1 MCPQPVLSLAL
12 GVFCLL
18 LAASVQARSEGQ
30 LDEGM
35 VNPGYHA
42 QPAWFKNSFLDI
54 REDVGEAAAEGR
66 RVMLYFYQDGCP
78 YCKKLMQDN
87 FGQAAL
93 AEKTR
98 RYFDTVAINL
108 WGDREVIG
116 FKGESLSE
124 KQFAVNL
131 KVMFT
136 PTLLML
142 DESGAVILRINGYYP
157 PHRFEAALDYAGGG
171 LEKEGDFR
179 SYLARRAPVP
189 ASGRLHVEDSYL
201 QPPYEL
207 AKRDTSK
214 PLLILFE
221 QKQCNECDE
230 LHRDI
235 LKRETSRKLMK
246 AFDVV
251 LLDMWSKAR
260 VQTPTG
266 ETTTAGDW
274 ARALNVNYAPSMIF
288 FDSDNRMVFRT
299 DGLLKAFHVQ
309 SVLDYVASRA
319 YLEEPEF
326 QRYIDTRAD
335 RLRAQGIEVELM
347 K

>member
-1 MCPQPVLSLAL
+1 MCPQPVLSFTL
-12 GVFCLL
+12 GVVFLL
-18 LAASVQARSEGQ
+18 LAASAQARSEGQ
-30 LDEGM
+30 LEAGM

-42 QPAWFKNSFLDI
+42 QPDWFKTSFLDI
-54 REDVGEAAAEGR
+54 REDVEEAAAGGR

-78 YCKKLMQDN
+78 YCKKLIQDN

-93 AEKTR
+93 ADKTR
-98 RYFDTVAINL
+98 RYFDTVAINM
-108 WGDREVIG
+108 WGDREVTD
-116 FKGESLSE
+116 FKGESVTE

-142 DESGAVILRINGYYP
+142 DESGAVVLRINGYYP
-157 PHRFEAALDYAGGG
+157 PHRFEAVLDYAGGG
-171 LEKEGDFR
+171 LEKQGDFR
-179 SYLARRAPVP
+179 AYLARRAPVP
-189 ASGRLHVEDSYL
+189 ASGRLHVEDTYL
-201 QPPYEL
+201 QPPYRL
-207 AKRDTSK
+207 AARDGAK
-214 PLLILFE
+214 PLLVLFE
-221 QKQCNECDE
+221 QRQCSECDE
-230 LHRDI
+230 LHQDI
-235 LKRETSRKLMK
+235 LKRETSRELLQ

-260 VQTPTG
+260 VQTPAG

-274 ARALNVNYAPSMIF
+274 ARSLDVNYAPSMIF
-288 FDSDNRMVFRT
+288 FDTNNRVVFRT

-309 SVLDYVASRA
+309 SVLDYVASQA
-319 YLEEPEF
+319 YLREPEF

-335 RLRAQGIEVELM
+335 RLRARGIEVELM